1 MQFPWNWLRSYG
13 LYNAKPNPAEWG
25 YDYLANLAFRI
36 TNDANYYDADYLEEK
51 QEEGKLLPFVPSWLH
66 PHHLTEEELDH
77 DLAWMF
83 YFQATLKRV
92 HQFTSMCAAS
102 ALVLH
107 VLVYTLVGGSG
118 NTNTTTNNNPK
129 PLRGWQRGMLQ
140 ASAMAGV
147 VYAGWSAARHHVDGT
162 LWARNIRQHRLYTSV
177 LNDEAN
183 FPDIVSQGW
192 STYPTRSDVLLEY
205 RLGGSHYLGIVKDL
219 IDQGHYGNRQLNRHV
234 QAFVANRG
242 SVEQKNPSA
251 MVWMARDA
259 VAHWIYQTLRHGQDT
274 GEPARFLQQ
283 GRGGRWMLQSHTQA
297 LEFLSHRLVSRAVY
311 PILHRLM
318 RETMEPLL
326 SEWRFGIYRTTALA
340 YRHAVPTLL
349 QLQERLWTTALE
361 TADQASTQHLV
372 TKPSVLVSA
381 KSPSKSSASLARPVP
396 DLLQATPDG
405 SALDKTWEETLASSQ
420 KTTWTVGQRR
430 FVMPMLPEQEEIA
443 LDLRR
448 HAISPSPVSMVAR
461 MSNPFQTPIREPSRN
476 AWLVSG
482 SLAQVRQGKYWYMG
496 VVTDAYADAYYRM
509 DVQNDFEE
517 YKVGQVQRFVPHSLV
532 GQTIQVRIENDEQQ
546 EEWEFEECVVIA
558 AQFDRTHPDTKQYY
572 YRRGTWLYTV
582 KFDDGEVLDKI
593 ELSDIRRLVTAEE
606 HHAARQ
612 SPPVQERAPA
622 YSK

>member
-13 LYNAKPNPAEWG
+13 LYNAKLNKAEWG

-36 TNDANYYDADYLEEK
+36 TNDGNFYDADYLEER
-51 QEEGKLLPFVPSWLH
+51 QEEGKLLPFVPQWLH
-66 PHHLTEEELDH
+66 PKHLTEEELDH
-77 DLAWMF
+77 ELAWMI
-83 YFQATLKRV
+83 YFQATLNRV
-92 HQFTSMCAAS
+92 HQFTSLCAAS
-102 ALVLH
+102 AMVLY
-107 VLVYTLVGGSG
+107 VMVYTLLGGSG
-118 NTNTTTNNNPK
+118 TRANNNK
-129 PLRGWQRGMLQ
+129 KRTRGWQRGTLQ
-140 ASAMAGV
+140 VSVMAVV
-147 VYAGWSAARHHVDGT
+147 VYFGWLAARHHVDGT

-177 LNDEAN
+177 LNNEAN
-183 FPDIVSQGW
+183 FTDIVSKGW
-192 STYPTRSDVLLEY
+192 STFPTRSDVLLEY

-219 IDQGHYGNRQLNRHV
+219 IDQGHYGNRQLNRLV
-234 QAFVANRG
+234 EAFVVHDRG
-242 SVEQKNPSA
+242 VQHNPSA

-259 VAHWIYQTLRHGQDT
+259 VANWMYQTLRHGQDT

-283 GRGGRWMLQSHTQA
+283 GRGGRWMLQSHTQS
-297 LEFLSHRLVSRAVY
+297 LEFVSHRLVSRAVY

-443 LDLRR
+443 LDRRR

-476 AWLVSG
+476 AWLVAG

-496 VVTDAYADAYYRM
+496 VVTDAYTDAYYRM

-517 YKVGQVQRFVPHSLV
+517 YEVGQVQRFVPHSLV

-546 EEWEFEECVVIA
+546 EEWEFEDCVVIA
-558 AQFDRTHPDTKQYY
+558 AHFDRTHPDTKKYY

-582 KFDDGEVLDKI
+582 EFEDGEVLDKVH
-593 ELSDIRRLVTAEE
+593 LSDVRLLVSAEE
-606 HHAARQ
+606 KHAASQ
-612 SPPVQERAPA
+612 TPPVQERAPA